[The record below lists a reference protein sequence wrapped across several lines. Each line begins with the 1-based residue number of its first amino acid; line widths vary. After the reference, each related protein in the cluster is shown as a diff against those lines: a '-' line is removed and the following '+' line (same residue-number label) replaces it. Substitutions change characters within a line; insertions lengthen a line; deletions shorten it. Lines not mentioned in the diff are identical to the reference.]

1 MENFATILILGVL
14 LGGIYALISVGLSLI
29 FGVIRIINF
38 AHGELVMLGMYV
50 TYYSYVWL
58 GLSPY
63 VAILIVAP
71 VLFVVGVV
79 IQKLIMEPL
88 LDEPMMQVFASF
100 GLLILLENSVLALT
114 RGQPL
119 SLPPSEVGT
128 TVAIFGVTVSFARVV
143 ALVAVT
149 LITIGLHLFL
159 RRTMMGKA
167 VRAVTQDKRAAATMG
182 INVKRTYMLT
192 FGLGAAITGVAGA
205 FLTPIY
211 TLQPTIGGSFGLAA
225 FAVVVLGG
233 LGSIWGAYAG
243 GMIIGLAEV
252 FSGFYIDP
260 ALKSAVWFLIFVV
273 VLVARPAGLF
283 GMAGSEIL
291 REQK

>member
-1 MENFATILILGVL
+1 MENFITILILGVL

-38 AHGELVMLGMYV
+38 AHGELVMLGMYG
-50 TYYSYVWL
+50 TYYSYQWL

-63 VAILIVAP
+63 LAILVVAP
-71 VLFVVGVV
+71 ALFVVGVV

-88 LDEPMMQVFASF
+88 LSEPMMQVFASF
-100 GLLILLENSVLALT
+100 GLLIFFENGVLALT

-119 SLPPSEVGT
+119 SLPPSEAGS
-128 TVAIFGVTVSFARVV
+128 TVDILGVTVSSARVTV
-143 ALVAVT
+143 LAAVT
-149 LITIGLHLFL
+149 LITIALHLFL
-159 RRTMMGKA
+159 RHTMMGKA

-182 INVKRTYMLT
+182 INVKRTYILT
-192 FGLGAAITGVAGA
+192 FGLGAAITGVAGC

-211 TLQPTIGGSFGLAA
+211 TLQPTIGSSFSIAA

-243 GMIIGLAEV
+243 GMIIGLAEI

-260 ALKSAVWFLIFVV
+260 ALKSAVWFLIFII

-283 GMAGSEIL
+283 GMAGSEVL